1 MRAVVSLLASGLL
14 MATLTFSYQAMVNF
28 MSDLLLVSPAAQP
41 LLSARPP
48 KTKPNQP
55 DKPAPHRGSGR
66 RELMEYYG
74 NVRSTV

>member
-1 MRAVVSLLASGLL
+1 MRALVSLLASSLVT
-14 MATLTFSYQAMVNF
+14 ATLIFSYQAMVNL
-28 MSDLLLVSPAAQP
+28 MSDMLMVSATTPT
-41 LLSARPP
+41 LLSARP

-55 DKPAPHRGSGR
+55 EKPAPHRGSGR